1 MPDCYLHGGFA
12 GVKVLRFQVL
22 GEQKDKEESVRNT
35 QDPEEWKTAGQAGAI
50 AMIVKG
56 CTCMDAVNRG
66 PICKHAA
73 ACLLVEARR
82 DKPTLQEKRAAA
94 VPSGIVLLQDTV
106 DGNSSGL
113 TRLRIKPPMTN
124 FWMVEKFRHLMTRG
138 RAQPK
143 VAEAGKPGML
153 LAIKGVVEEEPK
165 TLKVRASVGVPQLPL
180 VLPVA
185 ASPFT
190 AGEGIDPSGG
200 RIMNFLNGAEAQ
212 DAVISEIQ
220 RSSPEAVIRLMAYTF
235 DYPPLVAAL
244 CTAKAVTPGR
254 RIEIVMDR
262 MNTLSGPTKSQ
273 NAMARQLMEAGVSV
287 RFAAGKRLSAVY
299 DEAHGPGYKLGGL
312 MGALHAKACI
322 VGNYA
327 FVGSTN
333 WTVSSRANNECSMHV
348 LLDEVM
354 AATFHAFI
362 DRVWSGAEII
372 DVNKIVSYTPLTL
385 PTQRIV

>member
-1 MPDCYLHGGFA
+1 VMI
-12 GVKVLRFQVL
+12 
-22 GEQKDKEESVRNT
+22 S
-35 QDPEEWKTAGQAGAI
+35 QDPEEWKTAEQAGAI

-94 VPSGIVLLQDTV
+94 VPSGIALQDTV
-106 DGNSSGL
+106 DGNSTGL
-113 TRLRIKPPMTN
+113 TRLGIKPPMTN
-124 FWMVEKFRHLMTRG
+124 SWMVEKFRHLMTRS

-143 VAEAGKPGML
+143 AAESGKPGL
-153 LAIKGVVEEEPK
+153 LAIKGVEEEPK
-165 TLKVRASVGVPQLPL
+165 IQEVQAPLGVLQLPL
-180 VLPVA
+180 VSPVA
-185 ASPFT
+185 LPFT
-190 AGEGIDPSGG
+190 AGDRNYISGSC
-200 RIMNFLNGAEAQ
+200 IVNFLNGAEAQ

-220 RSSPEAVIRLMAYTF
+220 RSSAEAVIRLMAYTF

-244 CTAKAVTPGR
+244 CTAKAATPGR
-254 RIEIVMDR
+254 RIEVVMDR

-273 NAMARQLMEAGVSV
+273 NAMARQLLEAGVNV

-299 DEAHGPGYKLGGL
+299 DEAKKPHKLGGL

-322 VGNYA
+322 VGNHA

-333 WTVSSRANNECSMHV
+333 WTVSSRANNECSVHV
-348 LLDEVM
+348 LLDDVTV
-354 AATFHAFI
+354 ATFHTFI
-362 DRVWSGAEII
+362 DRVWSAAEII
-372 DVNKIVSYTPLTL
+372 DKNKLIERNAERL
-385 PTQRIV
+385 RIQALNKLEKAQNSRTA

>member
-1 MPDCYLHGGFA
+1 
-12 GVKVLRFQVL
+12 
-22 GEQKDKEESVRNT
+22 
-35 QDPEEWKTAGQAGAI
+35 
-50 AMIVKG
+50 
-56 CTCMDAVNRG
+56 
-66 PICKHAA
+66 
-73 ACLLVEARR
+73 
-82 DKPTLQEKRAAA
+82 
-94 VPSGIVLLQDTV
+94 
-106 DGNSSGL
+106 
-113 TRLRIKPPMTN
+113 
-124 FWMVEKFRHLMTRG
+124 MVEKFRHLMTRS

-143 VAEAGKPGML
+143 VAEAGKPGL
-153 LAIKGVVEEEPK
+153 VLAIKGVVEEEPK
-165 TLKVRASVGVPQLPL
+165 TRKVRASVGVPQLPL

-185 ASPFT
+185 PPFT
-190 AGEGIDPSGG
+190 AEERINPIGG

-244 CTAKAVTPGR
+244 CTAKAATPGR

-262 MNTLSGPTKSQ
+262 GNTLSGPTKSQ
-273 NAMARQLMEAGVSV
+273 NAMARQLMEAGVNV

-299 DEAHGPGYKLGGL
+299 DEAQRPGHKLGGL

-333 WTVSSRANNECSMHV
+333 WTVSSRANNECSVHV
-348 LLDEVM
+348 LLDEVT

-372 DVNKIVSYTPLTL
+372 DINKLIEKNAERLRVQALNKLEKAQNSKTA
-385 PTQRIV
+385 